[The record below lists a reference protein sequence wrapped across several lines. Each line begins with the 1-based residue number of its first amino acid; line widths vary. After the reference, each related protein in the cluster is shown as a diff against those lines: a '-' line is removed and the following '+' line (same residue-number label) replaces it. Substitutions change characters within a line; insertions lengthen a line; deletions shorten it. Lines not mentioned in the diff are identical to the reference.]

1 MKILHIINSLKKG
14 GAEGNLFRLCISQ
27 KKKYKKKIQISII
40 TLIDDGYYE
49 SRLEKIGVKIKSLKI
64 SNKNNFFKTL
74 NKNKKLRKLIIK
86 ENPDLVQSWMYH
98 SNFISIFIRQIY
110 KKTIFWNIRHSELN
124 LKISKI
130 STIIISLIGGIFS
143 RLIPAKIIYCSKK
156 SINIHEKK
164 HFYSAGKSALIN
176 NG

>member
-1 MKILHIINSLKKG
+1 
-14 GAEGNLFRLCISQ
+14 
-27 KKKYKKKIQISII
+27 
-40 TLIDDGYYE
+40 
-49 SRLEKIGVKIKSLKI
+49 
-64 SNKNNFFKTL
+64 
-74 NKNKKLRKLIIK
+74 
-86 ENPDLVQSWMYH
+86 MYH

-110 KKTIFWNIRHSELN
+110 KKKIFWNIRHSELN

-176 NG
+176 NGFSQKEYFSSKSLNLKFKKNSS